1 MAGGTPLDRAYTALN
16 QFTALLV
23 ILVFSPLLLFI
34 AFRIW
39 RVDGAP
45 LTFAHY
51 RVGLRGRQ
59 FRCFKFRSM
68 VRNSDE
74 LLATLLRT
82 DPAARAEWD
91 RDQKLRNDPR
101 VTRIGE
107 LLRKTS
113 LDELPQLFNI
123 LRGEMHFV
131 GPRPVTVDEL
141 KRYGA
146 RKRHYMSVKPGLTGL
161 WQVSGRNNTTYQERV
176 EFDSDYVERRSP
188 FFDSWILLRTVKV
201 VITRD
206 GAH

>member
-1 MAGGTPLDRAYTALN
+1 MAGGTPLDAAYTALN
-16 QFTALLV
+16 QLMALLV
-23 ILVFSPLLLFI
+23 IVTLAPLLLFI
-34 AFRIW
+34 AYRIW

-45 LTFAHY
+45 LSFAHY

-59 FRCFKFRSM
+59 FRCFKFRTM
-68 VRNSDE
+68 VRNSAEVLD
-74 LLATLLRT
+74 ALLRS

-91 RDQKLRNDPR
+91 RDHKLRNDPR

-107 LLRKTS
+107 FMRRSS

-131 GPRPVTVDEL
+131 GPRPVTLDEL
-141 KRYGA
+141 KRYGV

-161 WQVSGRNNTTYQERV
+161 WQVSGRNNTTYEERV

-188 FFDSWILLRTVKV
+188 VFDSWILVRTVKV